1 MPENSDGSSDFA
13 ATEEYLPDSLYIMEN
28 PRTPGE
34 VKVGRSQNPEE
45 RAKSLSA
52 GNNFRLAVKHTYEE
66 KGFLEKTLHHRLKR
80 RRVEEGAGVE
90 WFRVSVEQAD
100 LSIRA
105 AIL

>member
-1 MPENSDGSSDFA
+1 
-13 ATEEYLPDSLYIMEN
+13 MEN
-28 PRTPGE
+28 PRIAGE
-34 VKVGRSQNPEE
+34 VKIGRSTNPEE

-52 GNNFRLAVKHTYEE
+52 GNNFCLAVRQTYEE

-100 LSIRA
+100 LLIRA
-105 AIL
+105 AILEDELSKETL